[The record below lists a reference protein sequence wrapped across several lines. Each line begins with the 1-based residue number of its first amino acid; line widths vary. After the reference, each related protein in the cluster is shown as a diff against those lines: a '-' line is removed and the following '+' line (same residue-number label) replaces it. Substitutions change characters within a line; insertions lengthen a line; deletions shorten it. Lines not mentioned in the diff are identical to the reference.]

1 WFFMR
6 LRRFNVIPLYTEL
19 PLEKLPTMSLNG
31 TGVPRPSRYC
41 PATTLASPRHGANA
55 AVSDGLIPDGRKKL
69 SSAGGTNAPA
79 GPTPQVAIVNG
90 LLNSGCALAT
100 AQAFARSHFSPRAF
114 GLAGFTLIGRLMWC
128 PPV

>member
-1 WFFMR
+1 
-6 LRRFNVIPLYTEL
+6 
-19 PLEKLPTMSLNG
+19 MSLNG

-79 GPTPQVAIVNG
+79 GPTPQVAIVSG
-90 LLNSGCALAT
+90 LVKSGWELAT
-100 AQAFARSHFSPRAF
+100 ANALARSQFSTMALA
-114 GLAGFTLIGRLMWC
+114 LAGFTLIGRLMWC
-128 PPV
+128 PPVKL